1 MSENFI
7 GFGDTNRTTNNQ
19 SGSSAA
25 PTESSVNTETKEKQ
39 TKETVETNKSEESM
53 AHPTNPVGRYADA
66 NPKTCCQTIHNFP
79 KSSTFAP

>member
-39 TKETVETNKSEESM
+39 TKETVETNKS
-53 AHPTNPVGRYADA
+53 
-66 NPKTCCQTIHNFP
+66 
-79 KSSTFAP
+79 